1 MPEGVIIIM
10 EMIMEMIIIMNALR
24 QTPDTAKLPALPDAG
39 LKKAK
44 VLFVSFFMA
53 QKKTLC
59 RLSQQRVLKNSFSLI
74 LNNSERHRRK

>member
-1 MPEGVIIIM
+1 M
-10 EMIMEMIIIMNALR
+10 EIIIIMNALR

-53 QKKTLC
+53 QKK
-59 RLSQQRVLKNSFSLI
+59 LSAVFRSREFSKI
-74 LNNSERHRRK
+74 LFL

>member
-1 MPEGVIIIM
+1 MDIFDGQAVPEGVIIIM
-10 EMIMEMIIIMNALR
+10 EMIMEIIIIMNALR

-53 QKKTLC
+53 QKK
-59 RLSQQRVLKNSFSLI
+59 LSAVFRSREFSKI
-74 LNNSERHRRK
+74 LFL